1 MSSTTARSIS
11 TETSSRGP
19 IDISSLILL
28 AILLAAGFILNMT
41 VGNAL
46 AMTGI
51 KPQFIIAA
59 YALAIA
65 LTRATLAQSIVY
77 GLISAAVIQFTTS
90 IPGLNFLTEAA
101 GALTMAVLVKSSI
114 GGDKV
119 NPLIATFVTTLV
131 SGALFAVAG
140 TLMAGFGLEAALPK
154 FHWCWAPPSSMPS
167 WSKRCSSP
175 LPKQSKNNLGA
186 HCPARGYL
194 HRYPRAL

>member
-11 TETSSRGP
+11 TETSSRGL
-19 IDISSLILL
+19 IDVSSLILL

-41 VGNAL
+41 AGNAL

-51 KPQFIIAA
+51 
-59 YALAIA
+59 ALS
-65 LTRATLAQSIVY
+65 RATLAQSIVC

-114 GGDKV
+114 GGAKV

-154 FHWCWAPPSSMPS
+154 V
-167 WSKRCSSP
+167 P
-175 LPKQSKNNLGA
+175 LVLGTA
-186 HCPARGYL
+186 IFNAVVVQ
-194 HRYPRAL
+194 ALFFPLAKAIKK

>member
-1 MSSTTARSIS
+1 MSNSAARIVSA
-11 TETSSRGP
+11 ETSSHGLV
-19 IDISSLILL
+19 DISSLVLL

-41 VGNAL
+41 AGNAL

-90 IPGLNFLTEAA
+90 IPGLNFLIEAA
-101 GALTMAVLVKSSI
+101 GALTMAILVKSSI
-114 GGDKV
+114 GGAKV
-119 NPLIATFVTTLV
+119 NALIATFVTTLV

-154 FHWCWAPPSSMPS
+154 V
-167 WSKRCSSP
+167 P
-175 LPKQSKNNLGA
+175 LVLGTA
-186 HCPARGYL
+186 IFNAVVVQ
-194 HRYPRAL
+194 ALFFPLAKAIKK

>member
-11 TETSSRGP
+11 IEASSHGL
-19 IDISSLILL
+19 IDIASLILL
-28 AILLAAGFILNMT
+28 AILLATGFILNMT
-41 VGNAL
+41 AGNAL

-114 GGDKV
+114 GGAKV
-119 NPLIATFVTTLV
+119 NALIATFVTPL
-131 SGALFAVAG
+131 SLAPCSLSRERSWRALAWRQ
-140 TLMAGFGLEAALPK
+140 LYPR
-154 FHWCWAPPSSMPS
+154 FHWCWAPPSSTPS

-186 HCPARGYL
+186 HCPARGCL
-194 HRYPRAL
+194 HRCPRAL

>member
-1 MSSTTARSIS
+1 
-11 TETSSRGP
+11 
-19 IDISSLILL
+19 
-28 AILLAAGFILNMT
+28 MT

-65 LTRATLAQSIVY
+65 LTRATLAQAIVY
-77 GLISAAVIQFTTS
+77 GLVSAAVIQFTTS

-119 NPLIATFVTTLV
+119 NPLIATSVATLV
-131 SGALFAVAG
+131 SGALFAIAG

-154 FHWCWAPPSSMPS
+154 VPLVLGTAIFNAVVVQALFFPLAKAIKKLPGGALPGARIPS
-167 WSKRCSSP
+167 
-175 LPKQSKNNLGA
+175 
-186 HCPARGYL
+186 
-194 HRYPRAL
+194 

>member
-1 MSSTTARSIS
+1 MSNSAARIVSA
-11 TETSSRGP
+11 ETSSRGL
-19 IDISSLILL
+19 IDIASLILL

-41 VGNAL
+41 AGNAL

-114 GGDKV
+114 GGAKV
-119 NPLIATFVTTLV
+119 NALIATFVTALV

-154 FHWCWAPPSSMPS
+154 V
-167 WSKRCSSP
+167 P
-175 LPKQSKNNLGA
+175 LVLGTA
-186 HCPARGYL
+186 IFNAVVVQ
-194 HRYPRAL
+194 ALFFPLAKAIKK